1 MNPHGTRGTVSLL
14 SANHVH
20 QIQSVKLQQASHYR
34 DMVREKKKKEYC
46 ADVFFLVPKCFQFFL
61 YKEEE
66 EVCVFSFLVI

>member
-34 DMVREKKKKEYC
+34 DMVREKKKEYC